1 MKTRSQFISNSSSSS
16 FIIEK
21 YWLDENQI
29 EKIRDHK
36 EWAPIIQ
43 ERINSDSLFKLVCG
57 SPRLDEWSFKTNN
70 GNAWRVQENDL
81 YIFLDTCLDNFDME
95 EYLKVIHAFDN
106 VVERSDIDD
115 EDSLKI
121 AKELQWG

>member
-1 MKTRSQFISNSSSSS
+1 M
-16 FIIEK
+16 
-21 YWLDENQI
+21 
-29 EKIRDHK
+29 
-36 EWAPIIQ
+36 
-43 ERINSDSLFKLVCG
+43 CG
-57 SPRLDEWSFKTNN
+57 SPRLDEWSFKTD